1 MIFYEVEDGSAG
13 HYLVAT
19 QADAKRE
26 ARERRCTWSQV
37 YIPTDKAGLMAY
49 INTERR
55 VDRSMVEEQAETVQ
69 EQPETAQDQQ
79 DEVIEALPLKEHTG
93 PLRYER
99 NTPLPETR
107 FQPQEHRLAERAAFL
122 GTSEEV
128 AVLTDRIGEL
138 DGWPLGQ
145 VALAA
150 AARLKELAS

>member
-1 MIFYEVEDGSAG
+1 MIFYEVEDGDTG

-26 ARERRCTWSQV
+26 AREHRCTWSQV
-37 YIPTDKAGLMAY
+37 DIPTDKAGLMAY
-49 INTERR
+49 INEQRQELLLRR
-55 VDRSMVEEQAETVQ
+55 EAFEAVT
-69 EQPETAQDQQ
+69 QPETAQDQQ
-79 DEVIEALPLKEHTG
+79 DEAITDAVIADEARTV
-93 PLRYER
+93 
-99 NTPLPETR
+99 
-107 FQPQEHRLAERAAFL
+107 PQHRLAERAAFL